1 MKCPEVCDWRE
12 DHGCEEIG
20 VARDNQ
26 DKGGAVISFARGNP
40 PTEAFPI
47 EQLKECAQIVLERDG
62 SLVLQ
67 YHPAA
72 GFVPLRS
79 WLAERHRVSAENV
92 LVGNGSLQILDF
104 VSRLLARPGDVVFV
118 ERPTYDRAIT
128 LFRRA
133 GLQVVGVPLGSDGPD
148 LETLENLL
156 SGQKPRFFYVIPDFQ
171 NPTGTTTS
179 LAKRE
184 QLAKFAE
191 RHDFWIV
198 EDAPYRDLR
207 YRGEEIPTIFSLGSD
222 RVLHL
227 SSFSKVLSPGMRV
240 GYVIGPDH
248 VISKL
253 TKVAEDTYV
262 TPNML
267 SQGIVYE
274 YCSRGWLGPNVE
286 RLKGLY
292 QARVEALAD
301 ALDTSLPQAEWTKPD
316 GGFFTA
322 AYLPPEV
329 DMSLLRAMAAEE
341 EVILSDGRGF
351 FPEGDDAAFLR
362 LPFCALSA
370 EDIREG
376 IGILASVFKMLT
388 N

>member
-1 MKCPEVCDWRE
+1 
-12 DHGCEEIG
+12 
-20 VARDNQ
+20 
-26 DKGGAVISFARGNP
+26 VISFARGNP

-47 EQLKECAQIVLERDG
+47 EQLTECAQTVLERDG

-72 GFVPLRS
+72 GFLPLRS
-79 WLAERHRVSAENV
+79 WLAERHRVTAESV
-92 LVGNGSLQILDF
+92 LVSNGSLQILDF
-104 VSRLLARPGDVVFV
+104 ASRLLARPGDVALV
-118 ERPTYDRAIT
+118 ESPTYDRAIT

-133 GLQVVGVPLGSDGPD
+133 GLQVMGVPVRPDGPD
-148 LETLENLL
+148 LETLGNLL

-171 NPTGTTTS
+171 NPTGTMTS

-184 QLAKFAE
+184 QLAMYAE
-191 RHDFWIV
+191 EHDFWIV

-207 YRGEEIPTIFSLGSD
+207 YRGEEVPTIFSLGSD

-240 GYVIGPDH
+240 GYVVGPEH
-248 VISKL
+248 VLSKL
-253 TKVAEDTYV
+253 AKIAEDTYV

-267 SQGIVYE
+267 SQGIVCE
-274 YCSRGWLGPNVE
+274 YCSRGWLGPNLE
-286 RLKGLY
+286 RLKVLY
-292 QARVEALAD
+292 QAKLEALAD
-301 ALDTSLPQAEWTKPD
+301 ALDTSLPQAEWTKPY
-316 GGFFTA
+316 GGFFA
-322 AYLPPEV
+322 VAYLPPEV
-329 DMSLLRAMAAEE
+329 DMSLLRAKASEK

-351 FPEGDDAAFLR
+351 FPEGDEVAFLR

-376 IGILASVFKMLT
+376 IGILGSVFNTLT
-388 N
+388 G